1 MNMASETAP
10 ARNGSLA
17 RAAIEAVRPKQ
28 WIKNLIVFAALIFGR
43 HISDRSMVETALVAF
58 ALFCL
63 LSSSVYL
70 INDSLD
76 ARRDR
81 QHPKKRFR
89 PIASGRLPVSYA
101 VALAAI
107 LAVVGVGLSFW
118 VNLGFGLL
126 ALTYLVLETS
136 YSFFLKHIVIVDVM
150 TIAIGFVLRAAGG
163 GAAIGVVIS
172 PWLLVC
178 TILLALFLALSKRR
192 HELVLLEDNAQ
203 AHRRSLSEYT
213 PYLLDQMIN
222 VVTASTVVSYSLYT
236 MSPETV
242 EKFDTHALAYTIPF
256 VIFGV
261 FRYLY
266 LVHQKGEGG
275 DPERIPVTDKPF
287 IINIALWLATVAVVL
302 YWQPRWLPG

>member
-1 MNMASETAP
+1 MASEAAP
-10 ARNGSLA
+10 AGSGSLA
-17 RAAIEAVRPKQ
+17 LAAVEAVRPKQ
-28 WIKNLIVFAALIFGR
+28 WIKNLIVFAAIIFGR
-43 HISDRSMVETALVAF
+43 HIGDRSMVETALVAF

-163 GAAIGVVIS
+163 GAAIDVVIS

-178 TILLALFLALSKRR
+178 TVLLALFLALSKRR
-192 HELVLLEDNAQ
+192 HELVLLEGNAQ

-242 EKFDTHALAYTIPF
+242 GKFHTHALAYTIPF

-302 YWQPRWLPG
+302 YWHPGWLPG